1 MFHTASWPNRATVI
15 LLTALAAACGD
26 DTPTTSPTT
35 STPTA
40 ITETFEGT
48 LTVNCATTYPFVVVQ
63 AGLASA
69 VLTTLLPDGATV
81 GVSLGTWNG
90 QSCQVIL
97 ANDSATQNA
106 SVVGEARSAGNF
118 CVRIHDV
125 GKLTTPADYLLT
137 VTHY

>member
-1 MFHTASWPNRATVI
+1 MVQSLRRCRIAAVA
-15 LLTALAAACGD
+15 LLAVTGVACGSD
-26 DTPTTSPTT
+26 DPVTTPTP
-35 STPTA
+35 TPTA

-48 LTVNCATTYPFVVVQ
+48 LTVNGAATYPFVVVQ

-69 VLTTLLPDGATV
+69 VLTTILPDTATV

-90 QSCQVIL
+90 QGCQIIL
-97 ANDSATQNA
+97 ANDSATQNVA
-106 SVVGEARSAGNF
+106 VVGEARSAGNF

-125 GKLTTPADYLLT
+125 GKLTAPANYLLT